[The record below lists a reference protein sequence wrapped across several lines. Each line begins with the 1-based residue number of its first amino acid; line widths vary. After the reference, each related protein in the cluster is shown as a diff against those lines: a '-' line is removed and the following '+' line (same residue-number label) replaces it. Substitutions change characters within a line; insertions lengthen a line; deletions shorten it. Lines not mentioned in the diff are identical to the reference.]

1 MARQTE
7 PCNTC
12 GENTAA
18 GSTHYSD
25 RRVIDDDG
33 AGTAF
38 QCSTCA
44 AQAAASRRHSPMT
57 DAERREL
64 EKGAAVFGAFAP
76 GGH

>member
-7 PCNTC
+7 PCGTC
-12 GENTAA
+12 G
-18 GSTHYSD
+18 
-25 RRVIDDDG
+25 DG
-33 AGTAF
+33 ADAVF

-44 AQAAASRRHSPMT
+44 ARDAAGRRKSSMT
-57 DAERREL
+57 DAERHEL